1 MEKTNCKNCGDE
13 IEYVPCV
20 INGKTMFIPTLCDPC
35 EKKEIEELERNAN
48 SRAKDAAR
56 NRFLDEIATSY
67 RNTDFSRISPVLQKA
82 VSEWKFS
89 PRGLGLI
96 GTSGSCKTRAAVLIL
111 QRMAEEGKSVMFL
124 TATSMA
130 QAAIDQFHN
139 DQKRKDEASNL
150 LDRALSTSVLLLDDL
165 GKNRMTDRSE
175 ETLYEIL
182 EHRTSWEQ
190 PTIWTSNSGARDL
203 HERFSKDRADA
214 ILRRLIE
221 FSTLVTIKIP

>member
-1 MEKTNCKNCGDE
+1 
-13 IEYVPCV
+13 
-20 INGKTMFIPTLCDPC
+20 MFIPTLCDPC

-139 DQKRKDEASNL
+139 DQKKKDEASNL

-165 GKNRMTDRSE
+165 GKNRMTDRAE

-182 EHRTSWEQ
+182 EHRTSWEK

-203 HERFSKDRADA
+203 HERLSKDRADA

-221 FSTLVTIKIP
+221 FSTLVTIKTP

>member
-1 MEKTNCKNCGDE
+1 MIEKNCENCGDSIAYE
-13 IEYVPCV
+13 PIIIGGKVVFAPTHCDLCIE
-20 INGKTMFIPTLCDPC
+20 KQA
-35 EKKEIEELERNAN
+35 EKQNQDADSKRKEL
-48 SRAKDAAR
+48 AR

-67 RNTDFSRISPVLQKA
+67 RNTDLNRIPPVLQKA
-82 VSEWKFS
+82 VSEWQFS
-89 PRGLGLI
+89 HRGLGLI

>member
-1 MEKTNCKNCGDE
+1 
-13 IEYVPCV
+13 
-20 INGKTMFIPTLCDPC
+20 MFIPTLCDPC

>member
-1 MEKTNCKNCGDE
+1 
-13 IEYVPCV
+13 
-20 INGKTMFIPTLCDPC
+20 MFIPTLCDPC

-67 RNTDFSRISPVLQKA
+67 RNTDLNRIPPVLQKA
-82 VSEWKFS
+82 VSEWQFS
-89 PRGLGLI
+89 HRGLGLI

>member
-1 MEKTNCKNCGDE
+1 
-13 IEYVPCV
+13 
-20 INGKTMFIPTLCDPC
+20 MFIPTLCDPC

-139 DQKRKDEASNL
+139 DQKKKDEASNL

-165 GKNRMTDRSE
+165 GKNRMTDRAE

-182 EHRTSWEQ
+182 EHRTSWEK

-203 HERFSKDRADA
+203 HERLSKDRADA